1 MGLTRVGGM
10 PWFVAAALAAG
21 ALAASGLEAQ
31 GQNPADIQAA
41 QEVEPSVDSTEV
53 WERPP
58 IVSLGLRMEFAGLA
72 SPGASVQVTVIP
84 GRLWLSLEYLAQMVR
99 WKVQYD
105 PHTRRD
111 HHHFGRLVAGVGRG
125 DGPILFVF
133 HERGVATI
141 KTHPKSWRGRT
152 YYLSGIGLGAGYTV
166 RRVTGTLELS
176 VGGANRSSGSLYA
189 SLGAS
194 LRFRL
199 F

>member
-1 MGLTRVGGM
+1 MMGLTRVGGT

-21 ALAASGLEAQ
+21 TVAAPGL
-31 GQNPADIQAA
+31 PA
-41 QEVEPSVDSTEV
+41 QEAEVPVDSTEMRD
-53 WERPP
+53 RPP
-58 IVSLGLRMEFAGLA
+58 IVSLGLRLEFAGLV
-72 SPGASVQVTVIP
+72 SPGASVRVNLIP
-84 GRLWLSLEYLAQMVR
+84 GRLWLSLEYLAQMIR
-99 WKVQYD
+99 WRVQYD

-111 HHHFGRLVAGVGRG
+111 HVHFGRVIAGVGRG

-133 HERGVATI
+133 YERGVATI
-141 KTHPKSWRGRT
+141 KTHPESWRGQT
-152 YYLSGIGLGAGYTV
+152 YGLSGIGLGAGYAA
-166 RRVTGTLELS
+166 RRVTATLELS